1 MAEVLTIREE
11 TINTNLRTEIRYRWL
26 YNGYIYYVYDTTI
39 YKYDYINDTLH
50 TEAVVSYGGLY
61 STFSSVLYD
70 NALYI
75 VSHRVTPDNTRY
87 VLVSKYDLLTGS
99 FTQSYRSASFSTT
112 TGVSTDNM
120 SIISHGEFIY
130 ILWGGNTTHL
140 VKVNLASGG
149 TVNIYT
155 NDTLRTAS
163 QMAINNNVGAYVGE
177 FRSKNYR
184 RNNDAGYTTFGATYP
199 TDTDLTSGIPSA
211 QRIALSGA
219 ASIYRNGHY
228 YFIGG
233 RKYTASSTYTNNLN
247 IYDFN
252 PTAYTISNIGKI
264 SGAIMDDY
272 ACQIDN
278 NTYVIF
284 SGKRKIT
291 ISWITYNLTYDIKNG
306 SGSTTYASHTDA
318 SPITKVRFGAS
329 GSTVSYII
337 TTLTGTITGT
347 YTSAT
352 PSGKQLTGF
361 ALSPNS
367 SSVII
372 PLDTDVTLSR
382 TVDTTFYET
391 YETYKP
397 PATTFNINTYHN
409 TAEPNRVDKSSFL
422 EAVSTLSG
430 ALRAP
435 CSLINPSILIQQTT
449 VPQFNYV
456 HIPSFG
462 RYYFVTNITAVNQ
475 KLWQIDLKCDVLM
488 TYKSGVHTLS
498 AIIGR
503 QENDYNADLNDTDLP
518 IEKGVDV
525 NIEEFSTTPFDT
537 TTDTAVHNYVLV
549 VVGA

>member
-11 TINTNLRTEIRYRWL
+11 TINTNLGTGIYNRWL
-26 YNGYIYYVYDTTI
+26 YNGYIYYLSDRTI

-50 TEAVVSYGGLY
+50 TEAVVSYGASYWSNGA
-61 STFSSVLYD
+61 VLYD

-75 VSHRVTPDNTRY
+75 VSSDYNSTTRW
-87 VLVSKYDLLTGS
+87 VKISKYDLLTGA
-99 FTQSYRSASFSTT
+99 FTQSYSSTSFSTPNPSSFT
-112 TGVSTDNM
+112 T
-120 SIISHGEFIY
+120 IFLHGSFLY
-130 ILWGGNTTHL
+130 ILWGGSVIL
-140 VKVNLASGG
+140 SKVNLASGG
-149 TVNIYT
+149 TFTQYT
-155 NDTLRTAS
+155 NATLRTAS
-163 QMAINNNVGAYVGE
+163 QMAINNNVGAYLGK
-177 FRSKNYR
+177 FTSKTTRYS
-184 RNNDAGYTTFGATYP
+184 DGCGYTTFGSTYP
-199 TDTDLTSGIPSA
+199 TDTDLTSGIPAA
-211 QRIALSGA
+211 QRVALSGA
-219 ASIYRNGHY
+219 ASVYRNGHY

-233 RKYTASSTYTNNLN
+233 RNYTTSSTYTNNLN

-252 PTAYTISNIGKI
+252 PTAFSISNIGEI
-264 SGAIMDDY
+264 SGDVYNDY

-278 NTYVIF
+278 DTYIIF
-284 SGKRKIT
+284 SGNRKIT
-291 ISWITYNLTYDIKNG
+291 ISWTVYNLTYAIKNK

-347 YTSAT
+347 YTSDT

-361 ALSPNS
+361 ALAPNS
-367 SSVII
+367 STVTI

-422 EAVSTLSG
+422 TAVSTLSG

-449 VPQFNYV
+449 APQFNYV
-456 HIPSFG
+456 YISSFG

-488 TYKSGVHTLS
+488 TYKSGVQTLS

-537 TTDTAVHNYVLV
+537 TTDSAVHNYVLV

>member
-11 TINTNLRTEIRYRWL
+11 TINTNLQTGIYYRWL
-26 YNGYIYYVYDTTI
+26 YNGYIYYVSGTTI
-39 YKYDYINDTLH
+39 YKYDYINDTLA
-50 TEAVVSYGGLY
+50 TEAVVSYGTGY
-61 STFSSVLYD
+61 SPVSSVLYD

-75 VSHRVTPDNTRY
+75 VTSYTGIVTRY
-87 VLVSKYDLLTGS
+87 VRVSKYDLLTGT
-99 FTQSYRSASFSTT
+99 FTMSYRDTNFLYASTSA
-112 TGVSTDNM
+112 M
-120 SIISHGEFIY
+120 SIILQGTYIY
-130 ILWGGNTTHL
+130 ILYGGDYVCL
-140 VKVNLASGG
+140 LKVNLASGG
-149 TVNIYT
+149 TVSQYT
-155 NDTLRTAS
+155 NGTLRTAS
-163 QMAINNNVGAYVGE
+163 QMALNNNVGAYVGK
-177 FRSKNYR
+177 FSSNTTRYSNGC
-184 RNNDAGYTTFGATYP
+184 GYTTFGSGEP
-199 TDTDLTSGIPSA
+199 TDTDITSGIPA
-211 QRIALSGA
+211 EQRNALLGA

-233 RKYTASSTYTNNLN
+233 REFSSSSSYIDNLN

-252 PTAYTISNIGKI
+252 PTAYTISNIGEI
-264 SGAIMDDY
+264 SGAIRNDY

-278 NTYVIF
+278 DTYIIF
-284 SGKRKIT
+284 SGTRKIT
-291 ISWITYNLTYDIKNG
+291 ISWIDYNLTYDIKNG
-306 SGSTTYASHTDA
+306 SGSTTYASHTGA

-361 ALSPNS
+361 ALAPNS
-367 SSVII
+367 SSTLI
-372 PLDTDVTLSR
+372 PLDTDVTISR

-449 VPQFNYV
+449 TPQFNYV
-456 HIPSFG
+456 YISSFG

-488 TYKSGVHTLS
+488 TYKSGVQTLS
-498 AIIGR
+498 AVIGR

>member
-11 TINTNLRTEIRYRWL
+11 TINTNLQTEIRYRWL
-26 YNGYIYYVYDTTI
+26 YNGYIYYVRSTTI

-50 TEAVVSYGGLY
+50 TEAVVSYGSSY
-61 STFSSVLYD
+61 SVYGSVLYD

-75 VSHRVTPDNTRY
+75 VSSYTSSYNTVFIR
-87 VLVSKYDLLTGS
+87 VSKYDLLTGT
-99 FTQSYRSASFSTT
+99 FTQSYRSADFSASEYTW
-112 TGVSTDNM
+112 VM
-120 SIISHGEFIY
+120 SMVFHEPFIY
-130 ILWGGNTTHL
+130 ISLNSNSRL
-140 VKVNLASGG
+140 FKVNLASGG
-149 TVNIYT
+149 SVSQYKT
-155 NDTLRTAS
+155 NNMRTAS
-163 QMAINNNVGAYVGE
+163 QMSINNNVGAYVGN
-177 FRSKNYR
+177 FYSLTSLNSIRC
-184 RNNDAGYTTFGATYP
+184 GYNTFGSTYP
-199 TDTDLTSGIPSA
+199 TNTDLTDGIPAA

-233 RKYTASSTYTNNLN
+233 RKYTATSTYTNNLN
-247 IYDFN
+247 MYDFN
-252 PTAYTISNIGKI
+252 PTAYTISNIGEI
-264 SGAIMDDY
+264 SGAIRDDY
-272 ACQIDN
+272 ACKIDDD
-278 NTYVIF
+278 TYIIF
-284 SGKRKIT
+284 AGTRKII
-291 ISWITYNLTYDIKNG
+291 ISWVYYNLTYDIKNG

-372 PLDTDVTLSR
+372 PLDTDVTISR

-488 TYKSGVHTLS
+488 TYKSGIHTLS

>member
-11 TINTNLRTEIRYRWL
+11 TINTNVHTGRRYRWL
-26 YNGYIYYVYDTTI
+26 YNGYIYYVNGTTI

-50 TEAVVSYGGLY
+50 TEAVVSYGSSYLY
-61 STFSSVLYD
+61 NGAVLYD

-75 VSHRVTPDNTRY
+75 VSSYTLSNKQYMR
-87 VLVSKYDLLTGS
+87 VSKYDLVTGI
-99 FTQSYRSASFSTT
+99 FTQSYRSDSFTASEPHS
-112 TGVSTDNM
+112 VMAMVLHESY
-120 SIISHGEFIY
+120 IY
-130 ILWGGNTTHL
+130 IWWNRTSHVL
-140 VKVNLASGG
+140 KVNLESGG
-149 TVNIYT
+149 TVSQYT
-155 NDTLRTAS
+155 NGNIHTAS
-163 QMAINNNVGAYVGE
+163 QMAINNNVGAYVGKFSE
-177 FRSKNYR
+177 LSRLDSISC
-184 RNNDAGYTTFGATYP
+184 GYNTFGFTYP
-199 TDTDLTSGIPSA
+199 SDTDITSGIPA
-211 QRIALSGA
+211 EQRIALSGA

-233 RKYTASSTYTNNLN
+233 RKFSSSSSYIDNLY

-252 PTAYTISNIGKI
+252 PTAYTISQIGEI
-264 SGAIMDDY
+264 SGAIRNDY
-272 ACQIDN
+272 ACQIDD

-284 SGKRKIT
+284 SGTRKIT
-291 ISWITYNLTYDIKNG
+291 ISWIDYNLTYDIKNG

-318 SPITKVRFGAS
+318 SPITKVRFGVA

-367 SSVII
+367 STVTI

-382 TVDTTFYET
+382 IVDTTFYET

-456 HIPSFG
+456 YIASFG

-537 TTDTAVHNYVLV
+537 TTETAVHNYVIV

>member
-11 TINTNLRTEIRYRWL
+11 TISTNLQTGIYYRWL
-26 YNGYIYYVYDTTI
+26 YNGYIYYVSGTTI
-39 YKYDYINDTLH
+39 YKYDYINDTLF
-50 TEAVVSYGGLY
+50 TEATFTAGGVRG
-61 STFSSVLYD
+61 SVLYD

-75 VSHRVTPDNTRY
+75 VSYSATSSTQYIY
-87 VLVSKYDLLTGS
+87 VHKYDLLTGT
-99 FTQSYRSASFSTT
+99 FTQSYRSTSFSITQTT
-112 TGVSTDNM
+112 PFM
-120 SIISHGEFIY
+120 SLVLHESFIY
-130 ILWGGNTTHL
+130 IWWGNNSRIL
-140 VKVNLASGG
+140 KVNLASGG
-149 TVNIYT
+149 TVSQYT
-155 NDTLRTAS
+155 TATIRTAS
-163 QMAINNNVGAYVGE
+163 QMAINNNVGAYVGN
-177 FRSKNYR
+177 FLSLTSLNSIRC
-184 RNNDAGYTTFGATYP
+184 GYNTFGSTSP
-199 TDTDLTSGIPSA
+199 TDTDLTSGIPA
-211 QRIALSGA
+211 EQRIALSGA

-233 RKYTASSTYTNNLN
+233 RNYTATSTSINNLN

-252 PTAYTISNIGKI
+252 LSAYTISNIGEI
-264 SGAIMDDY
+264 SDSIRNDY

-278 NTYVIF
+278 DTYVIF
-284 SGKRKIT
+284 SGTRKIT
-291 ISWITYNLTYDIKNG
+291 ISWIDYNLTYDIKNG
-306 SGSTTYASHTDA
+306 SGSTTYASHTGA

-361 ALSPNS
+361 ALAPNS
-367 SSVII
+367 SSTLI
-372 PLDTDVTLSR
+372 PLDTDVTISR

-422 EAVSTLSG
+422 TAVSTLSG

-449 VPQFNYV
+449 APQFNYV
-456 HIPSFG
+456 YISSFG

-488 TYKSGVHTLS
+488 TYKSGVQTLS

-537 TTDTAVHNYVLV
+537 TTDSAVHNYVLV